1 MSEGGDSPSPRHL
14 IQIDGGPAFEVAADE
29 DSLLRG
35 ALRAGIG
42 FPHEC
47 SVGGCGACRF
57 ELLEGPME
65 TLWPEAP
72 GLSDRERKRG
82 RRLACQSRPLGSCRI
97 KVRCDA
103 ASRPPVAPRRMTA
116 TVIERRA
123 LTPDMMRFT
132 LEVPGGAPFLPGQ
145 YALLY
150 LPGVRGARAYSMSN
164 LPGADDT
171 WQFVIRRVPGGQGSR
186 FLFEHL
192 EPGDSLPLDGPYGQ
206 AYLRP
211 GPRDVVCI
219 AGGSGLAPMLSV
231 ARGVLAE
238 NGTRTVHFFLGLRT
252 QSDICLADDVTRL
265 AGARLNSTVVLSE
278 PSPEPAWDGATGFV
292 HAEVE
297 RALGP
302 TLGNF
307 DHYFAGP
314 PPMVEAVQEM
324 LMVRHGVPFDQI
336 HFDRFF

>member
-1 MSEGGDSPSPRHL
+1 MSVGGDSPSPRHL
-14 IQIDGGPAFEVAADE
+14 IQIDDGPAFEVAAEE
-29 DSLLRG
+29 DCLLRG

-72 GLSDRERKRG
+72 GLSDRERRRG
-82 RRLACQSRPLGSCRI
+82 RRLACQSRPVGNCRI

-103 ASRPPVAPRRMTA
+103 ANQPPVAPRRMTG

-123 LTPDMMRFT
+123 LTPDMLGLT
-132 LEVPGGAPFLPGQ
+132 LQVPRDATFLPGQ
-145 YALLY
+145 YALLH
-150 LPGVRGARAYSMSN
+150 LPGVHGARAYSMSN
-164 LPGADDT
+164 LPGADDA

-186 FLFEHL
+186 FVFEQL
-192 EPGDSLPLDGPYGQ
+192 APGGSLPLDGPYGH

-211 GPRDVVCI
+211 GARDVVCI

-238 NGTRTVHFFLGLRT
+238 RGTRTVRFFLGLRT
-252 QSDICLADDVTRL
+252 QSDLCLADDVERL
-265 AGARLNSTVVLSE
+265 AGARLESRAVLSE
-278 PSPEPAWDGATGFV
+278 PAAEPAWDGATGFV

-302 TLGNF
+302 ALGRF

-314 PPMVEAVQEM
+314 PGMVEAVQEM
-324 LMVRHGVPFDQI
+324 LMVRHRVPFDQI